1 MPGDGGT
8 FGCARLGRRSSRQR
22 VNLKLPLQRGDD
34 VAPDETR
41 GAGHEKTGLSHDEF
55 CFSEDRINIR
65 KSYRVAARSQGDLC
79 STSKGL
85 RRNVPTSRWVE
96 RANPFKDNQRGNS
109 MRHVVATV
117 CVVLALLGCPGPAG
131 MTGPQGEAGPKGAT
145 GETGAPGMNGQQGPP
160 GDAGPQGPEGP
171 VNPVLQ
177 AAFPDS
183 LAVGRRTSV
192 LVLGVGTHFSSTTT
206 VTAGADVTV
215 NSAQTLNPTALRL
228 DLTVSTTAMTGP
240 RNVVVTTGTEV
251 LTLTAGL
258 TIIPGSTL
266 TVLSGSLAQGG
277 TFLARLELSNGKQF
291 STGPGGAL
299 DGARISGGGAVIR
312 SARVVSPNVLD
323 LFGVVSPSASTSAPT
338 VLTLT
343 FDDGSTESVSLPAV
357 TASTASPLPTA
368 PTVVAFGSRGSVVS
382 SLTLTE
388 ARRVTLALA
397 PLGSTFTPAALVFD
411 GSGTVVS
418 PNVTNGLTFSLPAGT
433 FSVVVFD
440 QDRVNKTGSVSIGS
454 SSVRTAANATCAGA
468 TPLLVGTPLNNEAL
482 DSGGAGPSACAVAFD
497 RARYYSVSV
506 PANTVVT
513 VTASNFVS
521 LAALDSCAATMCAGA
536 ATSTGVGGTV
546 QLRNGGMTARTF
558 VVAAGTTNAAT
569 TVMSLN
575 ATSLPLVPNDTCAT
589 AATTA
594 PGTPII
600 GEALAAGGAPLA
612 VCQPA
617 TGTPEA
623 RARYYAFSIPA
634 ASTLQLDVSGNVTD
648 MVLNA
653 VSTCGAATCEYPTTG
668 AAGVNERLL
677 VRNDGMTARSVVVS
691 VGTTASSASSAFS
704 LASAVIAQAPNAVCT
719 GATPLTLG
727 TPLSGE
733 ASNAG
738 GALLAS
744 CTAPGPSALARYYSV
759 TVPAQTLATLT
770 AAAATLDPLL
780 AVVDGCASTTCQVT
794 DSNSSVSESV
804 RLTNASAMPR
814 TFLVAVVDKTGAGGT
829 FIITSTSQALPANA
843 TCATAATLAPGTPLT
858 NQSILGGGAASAV
871 CSPSAPASTASV
883 WYSLTIPTSTS
894 MQVTVNAN
902 GFNPSVVLLDGC
914 AATMCG
920 GTFNAA
926 TTATETLVLQNTSTT
941 ATRTVLLAVNDESGV
956 GTTFGISAVGTPI
969 AANATCAGATAITI
983 GTPVT
988 GESISTGGA
997 VQPACFMMTPAQA
1010 LGRHYSVTVP
1020 ASTVVTVQVAGVGF
1034 DPAVSVVDTCASTM
1048 CTTSGNVVGN
1058 ETVLLRNDTMAAR
1071 TFQLGVVDLGG
1082 GGGTYSITTTAT
1094 AIASCSSPTALTV
1107 GTTLANQS
1115 IVAGVAAP
1123 TACLPGSTG
1132 PTVFYSLSVP
1142 AGEGRQ
1148 VRVNS
1153 TGTPFN
1159 PSLRALDSC
1168 TATTCAS
1175 SSDVAGSIE
1184 TLSVVNTGS
1193 SMQTFI
1199 IAVGSPMGTTAGT
1212 FSILATRPAYVVTR
1226 PTTAC
1231 VDLSAA
1237 PDVPF
1242 TIGNGAPAVYGD
1254 DMAIPST
1261 ALPFTFT
1268 YYGQSITHASYTTNG
1283 LMTLSVGPG
1292 ANAVQNSYGAAI
1304 PTAAAPNNLLAA
1316 FWDDMNGN
1324 AGTMSNLRMLTTGVM
1339 PNRRFIV
1346 QWGNVGAFVG
1356 GNGVGLERL
1365 TYQVQIVETS
1375 NVIEFHYCSAANNGG
1390 TSGFEMGATGFVGIE
1405 DAAASDQSIGL
1416 GANTAGAISTT
1427 QAYRFTPQP

>member
-1 MPGDGGT
+1 
-8 FGCARLGRRSSRQR
+8 
-22 VNLKLPLQRGDD
+22 
-34 VAPDETR
+34 
-41 GAGHEKTGLSHDEF
+41 
-55 CFSEDRINIR
+55 
-65 KSYRVAARSQGDLC
+65 
-79 STSKGL
+79 
-85 RRNVPTSRWVE
+85 
-96 RANPFKDNQRGNS
+96 

-131 MTGPQGEAGPKGAT
+131 MTGPQGEAGPKGAM

-192 LVLGVGTHFSSTTT
+192 LVLGVGTHFASTTT

-215 NSAQTLNPTALRL
+215 NSTQTLNPTALRL

-258 TIIPGSTL
+258 TVIPGSTL

-291 STGPGGAL
+291 STGPGGSL
-299 DGARISGGGAVIR
+299 DGARITGAGAVVR
-312 SARVVSPNVLD
+312 SARVVAPSVLD

-343 FDDGSTESVSLPAV
+343 FDDGSTESLSLPAA
-357 TASTASPLPTA
+357 TASSPSALPTA

-397 PLGSTFTPAALVFD
+397 PSGSTFTPTALVFD
-411 GSGTVVS
+411 GSGAIVS
-418 PNVTNGLTFSLPAGT
+418 PNIAGSLTWSLPSGT
-433 FSVVVFD
+433 FSFVVFD
-440 QDRVNKTGSVSIGS
+440 QDRVNKSGSVSIGS
-454 SSVRTAANATCAGA
+454 TSTRTAANATCAGA
-468 TPLLVGTPLNNEAL
+468 TPLLVGTPLTNEAV
-482 DSGGAGPSACAVAFD
+482 DSGGAGPAVCPVAFD
-497 RARYYSVSV
+497 RARYYSVVV

-513 VTASNFVS
+513 VSAGNFVS
-521 LAALDSCAATMCAGA
+521 LAAIDTCAATTCASSA
-536 ATSTGVGGTV
+536 VSTGPSVSV
-546 QLRNGGMTARTF
+546 QLRNGGMSPRT
-558 VVAAGTTNAAT
+558 VIVAAGITTTSVNT
-569 TVMSLN
+569 MSLT
-575 ATSLPLVPNDTCAT
+575 ATSLPLVPNDTCT
-589 AATTA
+589 NAATTP
-594 PGTPII
+594 PGTTLT

-623 RARYYAFSIPA
+623 RARYYGFSIPA
-634 ASTLQLDVSGNVTD
+634 ASTLQVDVSGSALD

-653 VSTCGAATCEYPTTG
+653 VSTCGAATCEYPTSG
-668 AAGVNERLL
+668 AASLNERLL

-691 VGTTASSASSAFS
+691 VGTTSTGATTSFS
-704 LASAVIAQAPNAVCT
+704 LTSSVIAQAPNAVCS
-719 GATPLTLG
+719 GATAVTLG
-727 TPLSGE
+727 TPIAGE

-738 GALLAS
+738 GALLAA
-744 CTAPGPSALARYYSV
+744 CTAQGASSLTRYYSV

-770 AAAATLDPLL
+770 VTGPDPVL
-780 AVVDGCASTTCQVT
+780 AVLDSCASTSCQVT
-794 DSNSSVSESV
+794 DTSTGISESV
-804 RLTNASAMPR
+804 RLTNASAMAR
-814 TFLVAVVDKTGAGGT
+814 TFVVAVVDKAGAGGT
-829 FIITSTSQALPANA
+829 FSVTTTSQALPANS
-843 TCATAATLAPGTPLT
+843 TCATAATLTPGAPLT
-858 NQSILGGGAASAV
+858 NQPILGGGAASAV
-871 CSPSAPASTASV
+871 CSPMAPASTSSA

-894 MQVTVNAN
+894 VQVTVTGA
-902 GFNPSVVLLDGC
+902 GFNPAVVLLDAC
-914 AATMCG
+914 TATTCG
-920 GTFNAA
+920 GSFNASA
-926 TTATETLVLQNTSTT
+926 TPIETLVLQNTSAS
-941 ATRTVLLAVNDESGV
+941 ATRTVLLAVNDESGA
-956 GTTFGISAVGTPI
+956 GLTFGISAVSTPI
-969 AANATCAGATAITI
+969 STNATCAGATALTI

-997 VQPACFMMTPAQA
+997 VQPACFTMVPAQA

-1020 ASTVVTVQVAGVGF
+1020 ASTVVTAQVAGVGF
-1034 DPAVSVVDTCASTM
+1034 DPAVSVVDSCAAMT
-1048 CTTSGNVVGN
+1048 CTTSGNVMGN
-1058 ETVLLRNDTMAAR
+1058 ETVLLRNDTMSAR
-1071 TFQLGVVDLGG
+1071 TFQLGVVDLSGV
-1082 GGGTYSITTTAT
+1082 GGTYSITTTAT

-1107 GTTLANQS
+1107 GTPLSNQS

-1168 TATTCAS
+1168 TAMTCAS

-1193 SMQTFI
+1193 AAQTFI

-1212 FSILATRPAYVVTR
+1212 FSILVTRPAYVVTR

-1231 VDLSAA
+1231 VDLSMAA
-1237 PDVPF
+1237 DVPF
-1242 TIGNGAPAVYGD
+1242 TIGTGAPAVYGD
-1254 DMAIPST
+1254 DMTMAST

-1268 YYGQSITHASYTTNG
+1268 YFGQAITHASYTTNG

-1292 ANAVQNSYGAAI
+1292 AAATQNAYGSAI

-1324 AGTMSNLRMLTTGVM
+1324 AGILSSLRMLTTGTM
-1339 PNRRFIV
+1339 PNRRFTV
-1346 QWGNVGAFVG
+1346 QWANVAPFVG
-1356 GNGVGLERL
+1356 GTGVGPERVTFQL
-1365 TYQVQIVETS
+1365 QLVETS
-1375 NVIEFHYCSAANNGG
+1375 NVIEFHYCSASANGG
-1390 TSGFEMGATGFVGIE
+1390 TSGFENGATGFVGIE
-1405 DAAASDQSIGL
+1405 DATGSDQSIGL
-1416 GANTAGAISTT
+1416 GANTQGVISTA
-1427 QAYRFTPQP
+1427 QGYRFTPQP

>member
-1 MPGDGGT
+1 
-8 FGCARLGRRSSRQR
+8 
-22 VNLKLPLQRGDD
+22 
-34 VAPDETR
+34 
-41 GAGHEKTGLSHDEF
+41 
-55 CFSEDRINIR
+55 
-65 KSYRVAARSQGDLC
+65 
-79 STSKGL
+79 
-85 RRNVPTSRWVE
+85 
-96 RANPFKDNQRGNS
+96 

-145 GETGAPGMNGQQGPP
+145 GETGATGMNGQQGPP

-192 LVLGVGTHFSSTTT
+192 LVLGVGTHFASTTT

-215 NSAQTLNPTALRL
+215 NSAQTLNPTALRV

-240 RNVVVTTGTEV
+240 RNLVVTTGTEV

-291 STGPGGAL
+291 STGPGGSL
-299 DGARISGGGAVIR
+299 DGARITGQGAVVR
-312 SARVVSPNVLD
+312 SARVVSPSVLD

-343 FDDGSTESVSLPAV
+343 FDDGSTESVSLPAA

-397 PLGSTFTPAALVFD
+397 PSGSTFTPAALAFD
-411 GSGTVVS
+411 GSGNVIA
-418 PNVTNGLTFSLPAGT
+418 PNVSGGLTWSLPAGT
-433 FSVVVFD
+433 FSFVVFD

-454 SSVRTAANATCAGA
+454 ASVRTAANATCSGA
-468 TPLLVGTPLNNEAL
+468 TTLLIGTPLSNEL
-482 DSGGAGPSACAVAFD
+482 VDSGGAGPSACPVAFD
-497 RARYYSVSV
+497 RARYYSVAV

-513 VTASNFVS
+513 VSGSNFIS
-521 LAALDSCAATMCAGA
+521 LAALDSCAATTCAGSSI
-536 ATSTGVGGTV
+536 STGASVSV
-546 QLRNGGMTARTF
+546 QLRNGGMTPRTF
-558 VVAAGTTNAAT
+558 VIAAGTTTGTST
-569 TVMSLN
+569 TMTLS

-589 AATTA
+589 ASMTA
-594 PGTPII
+594 PGTPIT

-623 RARYYAFSIPA
+623 RARYYGFSIPA
-634 ASTLQLDVSGNVTD
+634 ASTLQLDVSGNAVD

-653 VSTCGAATCEYPTTG
+653 VSTCGAATCEYPTS
-668 AAGVNERLL
+668 GVTSLNERLL

-691 VGTTASSASSAFS
+691 VGTTSPAATTAFS
-704 LASAVIAQAPNAVCT
+704 LTSAIITQAPNAVCS
-719 GATPLTLG
+719 GATAVTLG
-727 TPLSGE
+727 SPIVGE

-738 GALLAS
+738 GALLSGCMAQG
-744 CTAPGPSALARYYSV
+744 ASALARYYSV
-759 TVPAQTLATLT
+759 TVPAQTLATVT
-770 AAAATLDPLL
+770 ATAPTLDPVL
-780 AVVDGCASTTCQVT
+780 AVVDTCTSTSCQVT
-794 DSNSSVSESV
+794 DTNAGVQESV

-814 TFLVAVVDKTGAGGT
+814 TFVVAVVDKTGAGAVFSLT
-829 FIITSTSQALPANA
+829 TTSQALPPNS
-843 TCATAATLAPGTPLT
+843 TCATAATLTPGTPLT
-858 NQSILGGGAASAV
+858 AQPILGGGAPSAV
-871 CSPSAPASTASV
+871 CSPMAPATTSSA

-894 MQVTVNAN
+894 VQVTVNGT
-902 GFNPSVVLLDGC
+902 GFNPGVVLLDTC

-920 GTFNAA
+920 GTFNASP
-926 TTATETLVLQNTSTT
+926 TPIETLVLQNTSAT
-941 ATRTVLLAVNDESGV
+941 ATRTVLLAVNDESGA
-956 GTTFGISAVGTPI
+956 GTTFGISAVSTPI
-969 AANATCAGATAITI
+969 STNATCAGATALTI

-988 GESISTGGA
+988 GEAISTGGA
-997 VQPACFMMTPAQA
+997 VQPACFTMTPAQA
-1010 LGRHYSVTVP
+1010 LARHYSVTVP
-1020 ASTVVTVQVAGVGF
+1020 ASTVVTAQVTAVGF
-1034 DPAVSVVDTCASTM
+1034 DPAVSVVDTCASTT

-1058 ETVLLRNDTMAAR
+1058 ETVLLRNDTMSPR
-1071 TFQLGVVDLGG
+1071 TFQLGVVDLSGV
-1082 GGGTYSITTTAT
+1082 GGTYSITTTAT

-1107 GTTLANQS
+1107 GTPLSNQS

-1168 TATTCAS
+1168 TATSCSS

-1193 SMQTFI
+1193 AAATFI

-1212 FSILATRPAYVVTR
+1212 FSILATRPPYVVTR
-1226 PTTAC
+1226 PATAC
-1231 VDLSAA
+1231 VDLSMTT
-1237 PDVPF
+1237 DVPF

-1268 YYGQSITHASYTTNG
+1268 YYGQAITHASYTTNG
-1283 LMTLSVGPG
+1283 LVTLSVGPG
-1292 ANAVQNSYGAAI
+1292 ANAIQNSYGAPI
-1304 PTAAAPNNLLAA
+1304 PTLAAPNNLIAA

-1324 AGTMSNLRMLTTGVM
+1324 AGTMSSLRMLTTGVM
-1339 PNRRFIV
+1339 PNRRFTV
-1346 QWGNVGAFVG
+1346 QWANVGPFVG
-1356 GNGVGLERL
+1356 GAGGLGPERVTFQL
-1365 TYQVQIVETS
+1365 QLVETS
-1375 NVIEFHYCSAANNGG
+1375 NVIEFHYCSAAANGG
-1390 TSGFEMGATGFVGIE
+1390 TGGFETGGLGFVGIE
-1405 DAAASDQSIGL
+1405 DATGSDQSIGL
-1416 GANTAGAISTT
+1416 GANTPGVVSTT